1 MIHKTWL
8 VNVKTV
14 KFPRERIIVMILQHS
29 FNVALGNIR
38 EPPSRFVV
46 LKCTSMQAATMQ
58 YTTFRAHTSAQIAIS
73 DPTPPLGVNLQKSIN
88 QN

>member
-1 MIHKTWL
+1 MIHETWL
-8 VNVKTV
+8 ANVKTV
-14 KFPRERIIVMILQHS
+14 KYPCERMIVMILQHS
-29 FNVALGNIR
+29 FDVALGNIH
-38 EPPSRFVV
+38 EPLSRFVV

-73 DPTPPLGVNLQKSIN
+73 DPTPPLGVNLQKSVN